1 MKKEKV
7 IYLAKVWCVFAI
19 LLLIFAQIFNFVIQ
33 ITMPMNKAIQTS
45 TSGNLIQ
52 AIGYMACLIAISIL
66 AQKLALRFIKKPDC
80 V

>member
-19 LLLIFAQIFNFVIQ
+19 LLLIFAQIFNFMLQ
-33 ITMPMNKAIQTS
+33 IIMPMNEAIQS
-45 TSGNLIQ
+45 SISGNLIQ
-52 AIGYMACLIAISIL
+52 ALGFMACLIAISFL
-66 AQKLALRFIKKPDC
+66 AKKLALRFVKKPDC